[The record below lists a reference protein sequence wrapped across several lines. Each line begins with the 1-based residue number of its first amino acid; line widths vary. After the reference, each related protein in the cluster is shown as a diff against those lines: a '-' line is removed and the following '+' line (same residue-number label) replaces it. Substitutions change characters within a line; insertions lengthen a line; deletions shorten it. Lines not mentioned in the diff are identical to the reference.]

1 MSISI
6 WDIFR
11 YIFKWK
17 VLIAVMLVISFLGAT
32 FYVNANQ
39 TYSSKVVIQYEDKC
53 ISDGKTLDG
62 QVFDSN
68 EIKSPKVILNVLQDL
83 GYETKKIESVREN
96 ITITPITPKTV
107 ENLKEANE
115 KLGEEY
121 QFFPKTFSITF
132 KGNSSFESTRDIL
145 ASVISNY
152 FNYYSETYLYLA
164 TLNEVDYDLN
174 EKGFDY
180 LEQAE
185 QINENLKQTIDS
197 ISSYSHDSAGY
208 RSYTTGLTFDDI
220 LKEFEQIEEFNMP
233 SIFSKIFEGQVTQ
246 NKELLI
252 NKYTERLESNERDM
266 DNLDYKATLTADR
279 MDAFVEAS
287 KNVENDT
294 AGDNDDDESRSIIR
308 EVEYDHENEVDET
321 TTYDTLITSYAND
334 SVAANNK
341 KIDAEYC
348 KKVISNFE
356 EKKDGSKSYS
366 EYEEEVKSSIADVL
380 DRLQTLYQKANL
392 IISDYNRYIPALHI
406 KKLSD
411 VSYYENLSG
420 TVYKLIAVV
429 AVGVLTCICVCA
441 YEIIKKYSIYSEAS
455 KAEMTEPDPGE
466 NG

>member
-366 EYEEEVKSSIADVL
+366 E
-380 DRLQTLYQKANL
+380 
-392 IISDYNRYIPALHI
+392 
-406 KKLSD
+406 
-411 VSYYENLSG
+411 
-420 TVYKLIAVV
+420 
-429 AVGVLTCICVCA
+429 
-441 YEIIKKYSIYSEAS
+441 
-455 KAEMTEPDPGE
+455 
-466 NG
+466 